1 VNKMN
6 SPLPFL
12 EDESRL
18 VERSN
23 TSESPR

>member
-18 VERSN
+18 GERSN